1 MLLCYFK
8 FCYLVDLLLLYYVL
22 WQIAKDFL
30 SSQQIN
36 ESKSL
41 AIYDVGCL
49 FTALSHR
56 KPTSA
61 GTSLSSS
68 SVKTMLKEGHC
79 MSTEYLNNT
88 ANTYRKTVLSASKY
102 PHLYFGDDI
111 Y

>member
-8 FCYLVDLLLLYYVL
+8 YLYLVDLMLLYYVL

-30 SSQQIN
+30 SSQQIT

-41 AIYDVGCL
+41 AIYDVGCS

-68 SVKTMLKEGHC
+68 SVRTVLKEGHC
-79 MSTEYLNNT
+79 MRTVYLNNT
-88 ANTYRKTVLSASKY
+88 ANTYRKTVASKY
-102 PHLYFGDDI
+102 PHLYFSDDA